1 MRFKKKLTYL
11 AYTFK
16 NPKTKNVSNNYRWE
30 NKTILVVEDDTSSLM
45 LLQAILSRT
54 GAQILFAEDGE
65 TAVSIVENQDNIDL
79 VLMDIRLKGINGLE
93 ATQRIKQ
100 LKPATPVIAQ
110 SACAILSEIE
120 KGYAAGCNAYL
131 TKPISTLALLETMD
145 YYFKWN
151 ALQELLDTTFYTN

>member
-1 MRFKKKLTYL
+1 M
-11 AYTFK
+11 
-16 NPKTKNVSNNYRWE
+16 SNNYHWE

-65 TAVSIVENQDNIDL
+65 TAVSLFENQDNIDL
-79 VLMDIRLKGINGLE
+79 VLMDIRLKGLNGLE
-93 ATQRIKQ
+93 ATKRIKQ

-110 SACAILSEIE
+110 SACAIVSDIA

-131 TKPISTLALLETMD
+131 TKPISTNALLETMD
-145 YYFKWN
+145 YYFKWS
-151 ALQELLDTTFYTN
+151 ALQELMDNTIYAN